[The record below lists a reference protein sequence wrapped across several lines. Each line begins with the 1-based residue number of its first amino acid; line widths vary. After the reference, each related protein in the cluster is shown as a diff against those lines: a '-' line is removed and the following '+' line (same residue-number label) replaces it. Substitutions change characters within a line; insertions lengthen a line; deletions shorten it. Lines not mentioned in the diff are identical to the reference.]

1 MLNILSTFLYQN
13 GAVFPNTQAINSTGP
28 FTTDGTEFIA
38 ALVNDYNFGPMQ
50 SLLDYTGQVPN
61 GIVESP
67 LNSQFLEGLRRA
79 FSYPGEVFT
88 AAFNQDPAILG
99 IRALKLT
106 GQGILRTNYPL
117 LDLAVYVGDGNN
129 GTAPAFYRSDDSAG
143 TIRNITGIYLKL
155 PDARG
160 RVIRGLDLAAIVDPQ
175 GASRRL
181 GGLQGFAVEDMNG
194 SFWIR
199 TPSTGG
205 TIISPTGVFSFG
217 PPAPAFAPLAVTG
230 GTVTAD
236 TIDFNASND
245 VTVSTETRMTNIA
258 FDYYIRF

>member
-1 MLNILSTFLYQN
+1 MLNILSTFIHQD
-13 GAVFPNTQAINSTGP
+13 GVPFPNTKAINSTGP

-38 ALVNDYNFGPMQ
+38 ALVNDFNFGVLQ
-50 SLLDYTGQVPN
+50 SLLAYTGQTPN

-67 LNSQFLEGLRRA
+67 ANSQFLEGLRRA
-79 FSYPGEVFT
+79 FSYPGEVFA

-106 GQGILRTNYPL
+106 GQGILRVNYPL
-117 LDLAVYVGDGNN
+117 LDNAVYVGDGNN
-129 GTAPAFYRSDDSAG
+129 GTAPAFYHSDDAAG

-181 GGLQGFAVEDMNG
+181 GGSQGFAIEDFSG
-194 SFWIR
+194 SFIYR
-199 TPSTGG
+199 NPTTGG
-205 TIISPTGVFSFG
+205 TLLTALGVFSLGSPG
-217 PPAPAFAPLAVTG
+217 PLFAPLATTG
-230 GTVTAD
+230 GAVVSGTMNFDASGDAVT
-236 TIDFNASND
+236 
-245 VTVSTETRMTNIA
+245 STETRMTNIA
-258 FDYYIRF
+258 FDYFIRY

>member
-1 MLNILSTFLYQN
+1 MLNILSTFIHQD
-13 GAVFPNTQAINSTGP
+13 GVPFPNTKAINSTGP

-38 ALVNDYNFGPMQ
+38 ALVNDFNFGVLQ
-50 SLLDYTGQVPN
+50 SLLAYTGQTPN

-67 LNSQFLEGLRRA
+67 ANSQFLEGLRRA
-79 FSYPGEVFT
+79 FSYPGEVFV

-106 GQGILRTNYPL
+106 GQGILRANYPL
-117 LDLAVYVGDGNN
+117 LDNAVYVGDGNN

-143 TIRNITGIYLKL
+143 TIRNINGIYLKL

-181 GGLQGFAVEDMNG
+181 GGSQGFAIEDFSG
-194 SFWIR
+194 SFLIR
-199 TPSTGG
+199 NPSAGTTIISPLGVFSSGTTIITSVPLATTGG
-205 TIISPTGVFSFG
+205 TI
-217 PPAPAFAPLAVTG
+217 FATK
-230 GTVTAD
+230 
-236 TIDFNASND
+236 IDFNASGGA
-245 VTVSTETRMTNIA
+245 TTSTETRMTNIA
-258 FDYYIRF
+258 FDYFIRY